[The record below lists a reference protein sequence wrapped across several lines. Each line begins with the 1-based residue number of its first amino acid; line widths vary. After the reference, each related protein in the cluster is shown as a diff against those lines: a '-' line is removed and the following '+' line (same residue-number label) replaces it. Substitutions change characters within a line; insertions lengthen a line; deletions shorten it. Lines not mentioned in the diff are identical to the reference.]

1 MCYTATVNPR
11 YRVFLRIPVMS
22 CVQAHPADFGDDEV
36 DGVRRKP
43 GPSSESG
50 TAEGIITR
58 RLLYEMAGYLCLLPA
73 VGWAWE
79 EPYGD

>member
-1 MCYTATVNPR
+1 MHNP
-11 YRVFLRIPVMS
+11 L
-22 CVQAHPADFGDDEV
+22 DLGDDEV
-36 DGVRRKP
+36 DGVWRKP
-43 GPSSESG
+43 GPSSKSG

-73 VGWAWE
+73 AGWAWE